1 MPHPWLKPAVLVG
14 SLAPL
19 ASIAWRA
26 SHGGLGADPVAQA
39 LNELGLV
46 ALLFLVASLACTP
59 LKTFLGW
66 TWPIRLRR
74 MLGLLAFTYALLHVA
89 TYFAVDQGFDVAAV
103 IADVTKRR
111 FIFVGFAAFVL
122 LVPLA
127 ATSTS
132 AAVKRLGYRRWQ
144 LLHRLAYLAA
154 ILAATHFFWRVK
166 RDVTEPAAYAATL
179 LLLLLV
185 RVRRRHHLTP
195 AETPPPR
202 R

>member
-1 MPHPWLKPAVLVG
+1 MPHPWLKPALLAG

-19 ASIAWRA
+19 AWIAWRA
-26 SHGGLGADPVAQA
+26 AYGGLGADPVAQA

-46 ALLFLVASLACTP
+46 ALVFLVASLACTP

-66 TWPIRLRR
+66 TWPMRLRR
-74 MLGLLAFTYALLHVA
+74 MLGVLAFTYAILHVA
-89 TYFAVDQGFDVAAV
+89 TYFAIDQGLDLVAV
-103 IADVTKRR
+103 ITDVTKRR

-127 ATSTS
+127 ATSTN

-144 LLHRLAYLAA
+144 LVHRLAYVAA

-166 RDVTEPAAYAATL
+166 RDVTEPVAYATVL

-185 RVRRRHHLTP
+185 RLRRLGHASRDGR
-195 AETPPPR
+195 AS
-202 R
+202 